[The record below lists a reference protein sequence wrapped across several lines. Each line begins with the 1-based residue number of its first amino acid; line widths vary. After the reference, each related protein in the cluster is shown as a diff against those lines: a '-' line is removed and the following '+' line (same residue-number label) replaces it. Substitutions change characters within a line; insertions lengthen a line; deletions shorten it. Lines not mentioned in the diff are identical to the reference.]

1 MSLNVINS
9 IKNVHV
15 FAGGT
20 SGTTQAENLA
30 KAVNTPASTVS
41 TDVSQGCVIKAIYL
55 ILDGYGLGGSGTLN
69 NMYIYMFKNPGA
81 NLTVPQPISQGTS
94 NEKKFIFKTWQ
105 FMVMRNQE
113 GNTPFHWEGW
123 IRIPRRYQRMGTD
136 DLITLVYANTTALTG
151 HISFTAIYKWY
162 R

>member
-1 MSLNVINS
+1 
-9 IKNVHV
+9 
-15 FAGGT
+15 
-20 SGTTQAENLA
+20 
-30 KAVNTPASTVS
+30 
-41 TDVSQGCVIKAIYL
+41 
-55 ILDGYGLGGSGTLN
+55 
-69 NMYIYMFKNPGA
+69 MFKNPGA

-151 HISFTAIYKWY
+151 HISFTSIYKWY